1 MAVQAISPRY
11 FRLVL
16 VASAVGTVIEW
27 YDFYIFGSLAG
38 ILSTQFFA
46 KTDPVAAFLSTV
58 ALFTI
63 GFLIRPLGAFV
74 FGRIGDIIGRKYT
87 FLVTLTGMGLSTAL
101 IGVIPTYAQIGLSAA
116 ILLFILRLIQ
126 GLTLGGEYG
135 GAITYVAEHVSDARR
150 GYYTGYLQTSPT
162 IGLLLSLLVVISTRL
177 SLGEA
182 AFNAWGWRI
191 PFLLS
196 LILVIISFW
205 IRLKLQE
212 TPIFTEMKAR
222 RQTAQNPWREAFL
235 SSNFKYVLI
244 AIVVLIGQGVVWY
257 SSQFWALFFLQTVQK
272 LDVLTSSTIVGIA
285 LVLATP
291 FFVILGG
298 LSDRIGRKPII
309 LGGMALAALTYLP
322 IYTALGRAA
331 QPGNVNYPVAV
342 ILVFILVFY
351 VAMVYG
357 PVAAFLAEFF
367 PSRIRYT
374 SVSVPYH
381 IGNGW
386 GGGLVPFITSAAY
399 ASTHSLASALAY
411 PIIVPAVAFVIALFI
426 MPQTHHLT
434 IAGERPAPGMRMG
447 HAPAGGGR

>member
-1 MAVQAISPRY
+1 V
-11 FRLVL
+11 V
-16 VASAVGTVIEW
+16 VGT
-27 YDFYIFGSLAG
+27 
-38 ILSTQFFA
+38 
-46 KTDPVAAFLSTV
+46 
-58 ALFTI
+58 
-63 GFLIRPLGAFV
+63 
-74 FGRIGDIIGRKYT
+74 
-87 FLVTLTGMGLSTAL
+87 
-101 IGVIPTYAQIGLSAA
+101 
-116 ILLFILRLIQ
+116 RL
-126 GLTLGGEYG
+126 Y
-135 GAITYVAEHVSDARR
+135 
-150 GYYTGYLQTSPT
+150 
-162 IGLLLSLLVVISTRL
+162 
-177 SLGEA
+177 LGEG

-205 IRLKLQE
+205 IRLRLQE
-212 TPIFTEMKAR
+212 TPIFAEMKAR
-222 RQTAQNPWREAFL
+222 RQTALNPWREAFL

-257 SSQFWALFFLQTVQK
+257 SSQFWALFFLQNVQK

-309 LGGMALAALTYLP
+309 LGGMALASLTYLP
-322 IYTALGRAA
+322 IYTALGQAA
-331 QPGNVNYPVAV
+331 RPGNVNYPLAV
-342 ILVFILVFY
+342 FLVFILVLY

-434 IAGERPAPGMRMG
+434 IAGERAAPGLRVG
-447 HAPAGGGR
+447 HAPAAGGGR

>member
-1 MAVQAISPRY
+1 MDADLPHQGDGAQTAAQA
-11 FRLVL
+11 
-16 VASAVGTVIEW
+16 
-27 YDFYIFGSLAG
+27 
-38 ILSTQFFA
+38 
-46 KTDPVAAFLSTV
+46 
-58 ALFTI
+58 
-63 GFLIRPLGAFV
+63 
-74 FGRIGDIIGRKYT
+74 
-87 FLVTLTGMGLSTAL
+87 TAE
-101 IGVIPTYAQIGLSAA
+101 
-116 ILLFILRLIQ
+116 RRR
-126 GLTLGGEYG
+126 GLT
-135 GAITYVAEHVSDARR
+135 VK
-150 GYYTGYLQTSPT
+150 
-162 IGLLLSLLVVISTRL
+162 
-177 SLGEA
+177 
-182 AFNAWGWRI
+182 
-191 PFLLS
+191 
-196 LILVIISFW
+196 FW

-212 TPIFTEMKAR
+212 TPIFAEMKAK
-222 RQTAQNPWREAFL
+222 RQTATNPWREAFL
-235 SSNFKYVLI
+235 GPNLKYVLI

-272 LDVLTSSTIVGIA
+272 IDVLTSSTIVGIA
-285 LVLATP
+285 LVLAAP

-322 IYTALGRAA
+322 IYTALGQAA
-331 QPGNVNYPVAV
+331 RPGNVNYPLAV
-342 ILVFILVFY
+342 FLVFILVLY

-399 ASTHSLASALAY
+399 ASTRSLASALAY

-434 IAGERPAPGMRMG
+434 IAGERPAPAMRVG
-447 HAPAGGGR
+447 QAPATGGSR